1 MSGFTKMYLVTE
13 AEFNKLN
20 KPKIGARRPL
30 DEQEV
35 TNSLQAVNRRRKLE
49 AISSSVAPA
58 RMYKYVKQEGV
69 PKMTDK
75 QVAKT
80 LPAAARQQRAASP
93 PPAPAPVTRARAA
106 QQRHKRTTST
116 SGEFGTPNVTL
127 QQFDVGGTSTPARAP
142 AIPRL
147 QTFDV

>member
-1 MSGFTKMYLVTE
+1 MSSGFTKMYLVTE

-20 KPKIGARRPL
+20 KPKIGAHRPL
-30 DEQEV
+30 DEQVV
-35 TNSLQAVNRRRKLE
+35 TNSLQAVNRRRKRE

-80 LPAAARQQRAASP
+80 LPAAAARQQRAASP
-93 PPAPAPVTRARAA
+93 PPAPVTRARVA
-106 QQRHKRTTST
+106 QQHKRTMSM

-127 QQFDVGGTSTPARAP
+127 QQFDVGGTSTPARA
-142 AIPRL
+142 IPRL

>member
-1 MSGFTKMYLVTE
+1 MYLVTE

-20 KPKIGARRPL
+20 KPKIGARHQRPL
-30 DEQEV
+30 DEQVV
-35 TNSLQAVNRRRKLE
+35 TNSLQAVNRRRKRE

-58 RMYKYVKQEGV
+58 RMYKYVKQEAVGV

-80 LPAAARQQRAASP
+80 LPAAAARQQRAASP
-93 PPAPAPVTRARAA
+93 PPAPVTRARVA
-106 QQRHKRTTST
+106 QQHKRTMSM

-127 QQFDVGGTSTPARAP
+127 QQFDVGGTSTPARA
-142 AIPRL
+142 IPRL